1 VHGSAG
7 SQADARAMTW
17 LRARARLMPGAL
29 ERLPGAV
36 RSAFEHAW
44 APVQMLAQHLGCLPS
59 ALWEV
64 LLAWDSGFVIL
75 VAGESRYEP
84 GPVSFHRQQLK
95 DVAFVSLEDLARPGA
110 GPGTMVSAGGPKP
123 WPLHVIGHLV
133 DHHLGCG
140 GEEQGAWLSEGGGVT
155 PAWHEA
161 GQRLARLFDL
171 GYGFDEVARSN
182 ARDYFA
188 QSLAAYCQDRQA
200 LNGADPQISKWFRST
215 LWNPAFWSPSPLLAG
230 GEGGPAYPKG

>member
-1 VHGSAG
+1 
-7 SQADARAMTW
+7 
-17 LRARARLMPGAL
+17 MPGAL

-44 APVQMLAQHLGCLPS
+44 APIQMLAQHIGCLPS

-64 LLAWDSGFVIL
+64 LLAWDTGFVIL

-84 GPVSFHRQQLK
+84 GPVSLHGQQLK
-95 DVAFVSLEDLARPGA
+95 DVAFISLEDLVSPGGSVGRPATALECGSHA
-110 GPGTMVSAGGPKP
+110 AAFRHLGL
-123 WPLHVIGHLV
+123 PLHVIGHLV

-161 GQRLARLFDL
+161 GQRLARLFGL
-171 GYGFDEVARSN
+171 GYGIDEVAQSN
-182 ARDYFA
+182 TRDYFA
-188 QSLAAYCQDRQA
+188 QSLSVYCHNRQA
-200 LNGADPQISKWFRST
+200 LNVADPQISKWLRST
-215 LWNPAFWSPSPLLAG
+215 LWNPAFWSFSPLPAG
-230 GEGGPAYPKG
+230 GMEGPGRPEG